1 MAESFSVVMTGKVA
15 EGQDLAAVKSNVAK
29 LFKLG
34 DAQLEKMFSG
44 KAVAVRKGI
53 DRQQA
58 DRICAALLK
67 AGAEARV
74 KTDSLPAAKKPAA
87 TPKPATPKPATQKS
101 ASVTA
106 IAGNSKPAAAAK
118 AKAESAAPAPATA
131 STPAK
136 TAAGKARLA
145 AVDGFKPDLE
155 CPRCGHEQSFS
166 HQCEMCKMD
175 LTLHIQRL
183 ERKEKARQARRA
195 QQAAS

>member
-15 EGQDLAAVKSNVAK
+15 EGQELAVVKANVAK

-44 KAVAVRKGI
+44 QPVAVRKGI

-74 KTDSLPAAKKPAA
+74 KTDSLPEAKKAA
-87 TPKPATPKPATQKS
+87 VQKPAPVA
-101 ASVTA
+101 AVA
-106 IAGNSKPAAAAK
+106 SKPTASADAAASQAK
-118 AKAESAAPAPATA
+118 P
-131 STPAK
+131 
-136 TAAGKARLA
+136 AAGKARLT
-145 AVDGFKPDLE
+145 AVASAKPDLE

-166 HQCEMCKMD
+166 HQCEMCRMD

-195 QQAAS
+195 QKAAS